1 MRTIDEV
8 IQQCKNE
15 ALAYAKQAKSDGDI
29 RCLDAATDYKQIAEW
44 LEELKTLRKKD
55 FDCANCDAKATQ
67 YSTGFKDGFLA
78 GKDSVRQTG
87 EWVYRKE
94 WFEDEPSARMAWG
107 CPICGHSVK
116 SEHDRISF
124 CPKCGSVL
132 NMPKKMPEIPKPAI
146 TITGITPPECCA
158 DCRFFDDSG
167 DYPSCIALNIAR
179 GYNFDYCHKVME
191 DCPITKEKSN
201 ATNDIQ

>member
-78 GKDSVRQTG
+78 SKDSVRQTG

-94 WFEDEPSARMAWG
+94 WFEDEPSACMAWG
-107 CPICGHSVK
+107 
-116 SEHDRISF
+116 

-146 TITGITPPECCA
+146 TITGIIPPECCA

-179 GYNFDYCHKVME
+179 GYNFDYRHKVME
-191 DCPITKEKSN
+191 DCPITTEKSN
-201 ATNDIQ
+201 ETDDIQ